1 MSDNFYFS
9 LTTLL
14 GVAGIS
20 WFIWEFPQPESIG
33 YVLTLAVCGFAIGFP
48 AGHWHCDSLYED
60 VEIEDIPDREAYEL
74 QISLLKESIESM
86 ERKLKTSERI

>member
-33 YVLTLAVCGFAIGFP
+33 YVLMLAVCGFAIGFP
-48 AGHWHCDSLYED
+48 AGYWYCDSRYVD
-60 VEIEDIPDREAYEL
+60 VEFEDIPDREAYEL